1 MQDSSDSP
9 VLRNVGS
16 NLRDFRKRAG
26 LSQAILAQRSGV
38 SRRTIINLEAGEANI
53 SLAGLDQLAEAL
65 GIHFVD
71 LVTAPTAA
79 RSEINELAWKGSSPQ
94 SRAMLLGSAP
104 ASEEVQLWT
113 WVLAPGERYDAQPDP
128 QGWSEMILVVH
139 GKLFIE
145 FASTVLD
152 LNAGEHAT
160 YPSSQSYSYVNAG
173 AEPVKFV
180 RNVIS

>member
-65 GIHFVD
+65 GIRFVD

-94 SRAMLLGSAP
+94 SRAMLLGRPPP
-104 ASEEVQLWT
+104 AKRCNCGRGCLRPANDMTPS
-113 WVLAPGERYDAQPDP
+113 PIP
-128 QGWSEMILVVH
+128 
-139 GKLFIE
+139 K
-145 FASTVLD
+145 
-152 LNAGEHAT
+152 AGR
-160 YPSSQSYSYVNAG
+160 
-173 AEPVKFV
+173 K
-180 RNVIS
+180 